1 MKQAPV
7 VDGLS
12 LDALSFFEDGL
23 ASAKVDVGWGQI
35 IDALVI
41 ALGVVVLDE
50 AIDLG
55 LQGTRQ
61 IIVFQQNAV
70 LQGLMPP
77 LDLTLGLRVVGGAAD
92 MGDLLVVQPFG
103 QIARDVAGTVVRQ
116 QARLVPNVG
125 LMADPP
131 ALQAR
136 QSDTGL

>member
-1 MKQAPV
+1 MKQAPL

-12 LDALSFFEDGL
+12 LDALSFFEDVP
-23 ASAKVDVGWGQI
+23 AFAKVDVGWSQI

-55 LQGTRQ
+55 LQGARQ

-77 LDLTLGLRVVGGAAD
+77 LDLALGLRVVGGAAD
-92 MGDLLVVQPFG
+92 RVIFWSSNHSAKSPEM
-103 QIARDVAGTVVRQ
+103 
-116 QARLVPNVG
+116 
-125 LMADPP
+125 
-131 ALQAR
+131 
-136 QSDTGL
+136 

>member
-1 MKQAPV
+1 MKQVPV

-12 LDALSFFEDGL
+12 LDALSFFEDGPV
-23 ASAKVDVGWGQI
+23 SAKVDVGWGQI
-35 IDALVI
+35 IDDLVI

-77 LDLTLGLRVVGGAAD
+77 LNLTLGLRVVGGAAD
-92 MGDLLVVQPFG
+92 MGDLLVVQPLG
-103 QIARDVAGTVVRQ
+103 QIARDVAGTVVGQ
-116 QARLVPNVG
+116 QTRLVPNVG
-125 LMADPP
+125 LIA
-131 ALQAR
+131 A
-136 QSDTGL
+136 